1 MKCNTLHVVEI
12 SIVLVG
18 IAMSVSLPLVI
29 TMSCTLFFLVPVTS
43 YTLVLSLSRDLLS
56 VMIIFVKKKKRK
68 Q

>member
-29 TMSCTLFFLVPVTS
+29 TLSCTLFFLVPVTS
-43 YTLVLSLSRDLLS
+43 YTLFGSLSLEIYFL
-56 VMIIFVKKKKRK
+56 
-68 Q
+68 